1 MFLRISRTLF
11 LWCPGLRCTLV
22 QFFSFKRRCST
33 MPRIQCLIKAH
44 SMLRLCCFADQVVFQ
59 NVDCLSLVYCCYFFL
74 AHVMPT
80 RFRASRGKQCSFS
93 FVVTFSFWCNF
104 LASVQLFLSR
114 VILFC
119 AYSDIKVERKINTEK
134 EKKNVHDSC
143 VHLKIIV

>member
-1 MFLRISRTLF
+1 
-11 LWCPGLRCTLV
+11 
-22 QFFSFKRRCST
+22 

-44 SMLRLCCFADQVVFQ
+44 SMLQLCCVADQVVFQ
-59 NVDCLSLVYCCYFFL
+59 NVDCLSLVYCCYLFL

-134 EKKNVHDSC
+134 EKKKCARLLCSPKNHSLDVFIVAFISSVFCFLFHFSC
-143 VHLKIIV
+143 DEKFFV